1 MRVPSQVSFMSLVGL
16 LPHTVSSVQGPLI
29 LNSGTLQMT
38 TDTFDSVDHVL
49 DTVLGIG
56 KQQM

>member
-1 MRVPSQVSFMSLVGL
+1 MSLVGL